1 MRKSIKK
8 RGRPPGMRSAQLDLQ
23 LQLYEH
29 PNNRKVIET
38 IYRIALD
45 DEHKHQAAAQKL
57 LMDRML
63 PVSTCDK
70 SSDFQEQVTIH
81 IRSVEIPE
89 PDKPEIE
96 VIEGEEVL
104 N

>member
-1 MRKSIKK
+1 MSNLVKK
-8 RGRPPGMRSAQLDLQ
+8 RGRPPGMRAAQLELQ
-23 LQLYEH
+23 RQIYEH
-29 PNNRKVIET
+29 PARQKVIET